1 MNLKNKN
8 STTRETKEVFFI
20 QNAFIN
26 IFDSDLAVTE
36 RCGLTRWL
44 TGVESV
50 AGMAQSARPMQRGRS
65 STGSWTGRHA
75 QSLVALVYFI

>member
-1 MNLKNKN
+1 MQGLVYKIIKTVNTIYFFIIINLKNKN

-36 RCGLTRWL
+36 RCGLTR
-44 TGVESV
+44 
-50 AGMAQSARPMQRGRS
+50 
-65 STGSWTGRHA
+65 
-75 QSLVALVYFI
+75 